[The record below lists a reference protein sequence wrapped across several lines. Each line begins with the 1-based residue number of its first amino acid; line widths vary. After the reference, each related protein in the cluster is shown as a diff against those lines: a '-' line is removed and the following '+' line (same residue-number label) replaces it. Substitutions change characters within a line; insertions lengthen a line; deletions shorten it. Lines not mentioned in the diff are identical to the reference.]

1 MVSRLLRVVLLLIW
15 LEAGLAL
22 ILVPWSEVWDINFFV
37 YQYPALGLFANNPF
51 VRGAISGL
59 GLMNVFLV
67 LDAFRRSGSAVAS
80 RS

>member
-1 MVSRLLRVVLLLIW
+1 MMSRLLRVVLLLVW

-22 ILVPWSEVWDINFFV
+22 ILVPWSEVWEINFFV
-37 YQYPALGLFANNPF
+37 YQYPSLGLFANNPF

-67 LDAFRRSGSAVAS
+67 LDAFRRRGSAVAS

>member
-1 MVSRLLRVVLLLIW
+1 MMSRLLRVVLLLVW

-22 ILVPWSEVWDINFFV
+22 ILVPWSEVWDINFFL
-37 YQYPALGLFANNPF
+37 YQYPALGLFVSNPF

-67 LDAFRRSGSAVAS
+67 LDAFRRRASAVAG

>member
-59 GLMNVFLV
+59 GLVNVFLV
-67 LDAFRRSGSAVAS
+67 LDAFRRRGSAVAS

>member
-1 MVSRLLRVVLLLIW
+1 MMSRLLRVVLLLIW

-67 LDAFRRSGSAVAS
+67 LDAFRRGSSAVAS